1 MRWQGGRESDNV
13 EDRRD
18 DSGGAGG
25 GLGGGGGLGFQ
36 LVRGG
41 GVSGIIILA
50 VLAIGL
56 WAIGINPIP
65 ILLGDGSISPTVQ
78 SQQTTRPAAQ
88 QGASSASEDKAGQFA
103 RVVLGET
110 EDVWGGIFKSMGRTY
125 QPPTMVLFS
134 GHTSSAC
141 GTASTASGPFYC
153 PGDRK
158 VYLDTSFF
166 QEMQRKLGG
175 GGDFAYAYVIAH
187 EVGHHIQNLIGILP
201 RANQLRERSSERDSN
216 AISVRIELQAD
227 CFAGVWAHN
236 IEAMGRLDQGDIEEA
251 IRTASAIGDDKL
263 QKAAQG
269 VVVPDSFTHGS
280 SAQRTKWFNTGFQS
294 GSMQSCDT
302 FRNQV

>member
-158 VYLDTSFF
+158 VYLDLNFF
-166 QEMQRKLGG
+166 NELSTRFGAS
-175 GGDFAYAYVIAH
+175 GDFANAYVIAH
-187 EVGHHIQNLIGILP
+187 EVGHHVQNLLGILP
-201 RANQLRERSSERDSN
+201 KVNQMRQAAGEAQSN
-216 AISVRIELQAD
+216 ALSVRIELQAD
-227 CFAGVWAHN
+227 CFAGIWGYYTNQKGILEKGDLESALNAAH
-236 IEAMGRLDQGDIEEA
+236 Q
-251 IRTASAIGDDKL
+251 IGDDTL
-263 QKAAQG
+263 QKRSQG
-269 VVVPDSFTHGS
+269 YVVPDSFTHGT
-280 SAQRTKWFNTGFQS
+280 SAQRAKWFKRGFDTGKLA
-294 GSMQSCDT
+294 SCDT
-302 FRNQV
+302 FSGDI